1 MIRISNSTRLKPA
14 EILDR
19 AAKFF
24 GPDGLGLQETER
36 GDCCISFGGTDGYIS
51 VRLVEESGRRAVD
64 VESREYEY
72 HAKQFLKRL

>member
-1 MIRISNSTRLKPA
+1 MIRISNSTRRKPA
-14 EILDR
+14 EILEL

-24 GPDGLGLQETER
+24 GPDGLGLEETER
-36 GDCCISFGGTDGYIS
+36 GDCCISFGGADGYVS
-51 VRLVEESGRRAVD
+51 VRLVEESNRRAVD